1 MTHEEMEIL
10 SKGISNDMSP
20 KAIMKRLD
28 IVRDLYEAAKRLNDF
43 HKINGRFAKELPELQ
58 KICRS

>member
-1 MTHEEMEIL
+1 MAYEEMETF

-20 KAIMKRLD
+20 NAIMRRLD

-43 HKINGRFAKELPELQ
+43 HKINGKFAKELPELQ
-58 KICRS
+58 KLCRN